1 MSFLAEKKFKGGDI
15 TKDGNLLS
23 EGRNIKG
30 EGGRGE
36 MRVSEEWNNVEF
48 MKFR

>member
-1 MSFLAEKKFKGGDI
+1 MEKKCEGGDI
-15 TKDGNLLS
+15 MKDGNLLS
-23 EGRNIKG
+23 EGRNTKG

-36 MRVSEEWNNVEF
+36 MRVLEEWNNVEF